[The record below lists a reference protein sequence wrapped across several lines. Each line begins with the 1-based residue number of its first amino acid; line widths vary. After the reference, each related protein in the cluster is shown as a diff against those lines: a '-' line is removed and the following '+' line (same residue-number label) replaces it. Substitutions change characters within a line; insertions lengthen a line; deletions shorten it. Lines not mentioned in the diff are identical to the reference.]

1 MLLGGDEIARTQ
13 DGNNNGWCQDNE
25 ISWFDWELDERAQR
39 QLEFTQR
46 LIALRRAHPVF
57 HRRDFL
63 TGEDRAGSGLPDAW
77 WFRPDGRRMTQHDW
91 NAGARRL
98 GLFLNG
104 EGITAPGPG
113 GERVEDDSFLLLFN
127 ASAEDSAFNAAE
139 PPLRQAVGAGVR
151 HGRPDAGRGLA
162 DRRRAAASSTSTSR
176 SLVAAAPRR
185 LTWRS
190 SARPTGSS
198 SGRS

>member
-13 DGNNNGWCQDNE
+13 GGNNNGWCQDSE
-25 ISWFDWELDERAQR
+25 ISWFDWELDERAHR
-39 QLEFTQR
+39 QLEFTKR

-63 TGEDRAGSGLPDAW
+63 AGEDRAGTGLPDAW

-91 NAGARRL
+91 NSGAHSL

-104 EGITAPGPG
+104 DGITAPGPE

-127 ASAEDSAFNAAE
+127 ASPDDVSFNVPSRRFGRQWSLVFDTADPDE
-139 PPLRQAVGAGVR
+139 PP
-151 HGRPDAGRGLA
+151 AGRRFAAGGPLA
-162 DRRRAAASSTSTSR
+162 LTSR
-176 SLVAAAPRR
+176 SLVLLRR
-185 LTWRS
+185 
-190 SARPTGSS
+190 AD
-198 SGRS
+198 

>member
-13 DGNNNGWCQDNE
+13 GGNNNGWCQDSE
-25 ISWFDWELDERAQR
+25 ISWFDWEIDARAQR
-39 QLEFTQR
+39 QLEFTKR

-91 NAGARRL
+91 STGAHWL

-104 EGITAPGPG
+104 EGIAAPGPG
-113 GERVEDDSFLLLFN
+113 G
-127 ASAEDSAFNAAE
+127 
-139 PPLRQAVGAGVR
+139 G
-151 HGRPDAGRGLA
+151 AGRGRLVP
-162 DRRRAAASSTSTSR
+162 AALQR
-176 SLVAAAPRR
+176 VAPR
-185 LTWRS
+185 T
-190 SARPTGSS
+190 
-198 SGRS
+198 